1 MVVVGGGSEG
11 PSEVVVVEV
20 DVDVDVEVEVEVD
33 VDVVVVV
40 FVVVETV
47 VVFAGGDGDG
57 LGGGGGGSGRLRLG
71 GGGGGGGSLIS
82 RVVVVDEDW
91 VGGGGALVGGG
102 GGLCGVGVGASGA
115 TVLPGELDF
124 SAGGSGAF
132 LAGALRRVG
141 YVRSPRSEVDASLAE
156 SGASCVEPD
165 DAADAAA
172 TDSVTRLG
180 SVSRST

>member
-1 MVVVGGGSEG
+1 VVVVGGGSEG

-20 DVDVDVEVEVEVD
+20 DVDVDVEVDVD

-40 FVVVETV
+40 ETV
-47 VVFAGGDGDG
+47 VVVGGGDGGG
-57 LGGGGGGSGRLRLG
+57 LGGGGGGLDRLRLG
-71 GGGGGGGSLIS
+71 DGGGGGGSLIT

-102 GGLCGVGVGASGA
+102 GGGLCGVGVGASGA
-115 TVLPGELDF
+115 TVVPGEVVF

-132 LAGALRRVG
+132 LEGALRRVG
-141 YVRSPRSEVDASLAE
+141 YVRSPRSEVDASLVE

>member
-1 MVVVGGGSEG
+1 VVVVGGGSEG

-20 DVDVDVEVEVEVD
+20 DVDVDVEVDVD

-40 FVVVETV
+40 VETV
-47 VVFAGGDGDG
+47 VVVGGGDGGG
-57 LGGGGGGSGRLRLG
+57 LGGGGGGLDRLRLG
-71 GGGGGGGSLIS
+71 DGGGGGGSLIT

-102 GGLCGVGVGASGA
+102 GGGLCGVGVGASGA
-115 TVLPGELDF
+115 TVVPGEVVF

-132 LAGALRRVG
+132 LEGALRRVG
-141 YVRSPRSEVDASLAE
+141 YVRSPRSEVDASLVE

-165 DAADAAA
+165 DAAAAA

>member
-20 DVDVDVEVEVEVD
+20 DVDVDVEVD

-47 VVFAGGDGDG
+47 VVFDGGDGGG
-57 LGGGGGGSGRLRLG
+57 LGGGGGGSGRLRL

-102 GGLCGVGVGASGA
+102 GGLCGAGVGASGA
-115 TVLPGELDF
+115 TVVPGELDF
-124 SAGGSGAF
+124 LAGGSGAF